1 MTYGSGGPGN
11 LIFPTSLGLRRAPA
25 AESFSADAL
34 LAELCRA
41 CGGRAALARRGG
53 EGFLAEW
60 DALARE
66 REAQSFFEGLLGLAE
81 RQERAGGL
89 ELAGEIYAA
98 VVGANLGPHSRR
110 EDEASGGFAL
120 PHRAGGRTPTS
131 LGPVAL
137 GGAPGS
143 PLQQRAQR
151 RLDAIL
157 GRGDNLARAEFLGRR
172 LAAEACD
179 PATLAAM
186 GLAGFAFR
194 MTRLATLSRLAAS
207 PAENLLTRG
216 LGARLLA
223 GSAGFLLE
231 APTFTLAHRG
241 ADALLGREIDLSRE
255 ALSRDFA
262 SGALTLL
269 SLRLMGGLSHAAL
282 GRWAAGGGLG
292 ANAARFVLPQAAMFG
307 GLLLSHRLET
317 QLGLREAR
325 GDATAVTDALAALFS
340 FHVGGRLAHH
350 AFGESAA
357 ARERALE
364 GQARILGALN
374 APSPA
379 RTERGP
385 LQHGLAWGPALAALG
400 VGLHTLLAPGRA
412 WAQDHGMSVF
422 DPLSIEVIT
431 TLVTLAGGGAAYGL
445 KRLYDYYR
453 GEAKESPDFF
463 QRHRGSL
470 FNGLGG
476 PPPADAPL
484 AGEAQLVA
492 ERLRFSHEDTLYR
505 TVSPEELIAALSE
518 SAPRGEGPMRSNA
531 RFAVRRKGPR
541 VFDIGVDLATGFFT
555 RILELTHALPQ
566 TPLPERASE
575 DETLFRIGQH
585 LDLQQFADALQKPVL
600 ALPLLPGSEY
610 RLGVPLYHSS
620 SGYVLPTYTRGVRG
634 ITAEQLRVLGTLGGI
649 LSNAPVEG
657 ASARPFLI
665 ESDGSGY
672 LAMDWQV
679 ARVETVPRSLQD
691 LVRREGIRVN
701 GQPLAGGRPSRPLSN
716 GDLIQMGG
724 TELLWI
730 APRPGFRLA
739 LIRAETSRVEPVG
752 DGGRLE
758 RDLSRSPGDLADLF
772 SNAESRIPRQSIPP
786 ELLERYRAIYPAPLL
801 RLPDLVYEAENGTR
815 ILLSPRLK
823 GGNPIPVGTNPGP
836 GGIYLHGA
844 WNPRVR
850 RYEIAGADV
859 EFFLS
864 QDGDAFYLEA
874 APQASGRTPVRL
886 LRAASAGG
894 GAALP
899 PGPRPANGALREV
912 PLAPE
917 TPFELQDGDVIEFGP
932 PTQRSR
938 LQWFRNLDAPRSE

>member
-11 LIFPTSLGLRRAPA
+11 LIFPTSLGLRRTSAP
-25 AESFSADAL
+25 ETFSAETL
-34 LAELCRA
+34 LAELARA

-66 REAQSFFEGLLGLAE
+66 QEAPSFLEGLLGLAE
-81 RQERAGGL
+81 RQERAGHL

-98 VVGANLGPHSRR
+98 VVGANLGPRSR
-110 EDEASGGFAL
+110 
-120 PHRAGGRTPTS
+120 
-131 LGPVAL
+131 
-137 GGAPGS
+137 S

-179 PATLAAM
+179 PAVLAAM
-186 GLAGFAFR
+186 GLAGLAFR
-194 MTRLATLSRLAAS
+194 TARLATLSRLAIS
-207 PAENLLTRG
+207 PAETLWTRG
-216 LGARLLA
+216 LGARLLS
-223 GSAGFLLE
+223 GGAGFLLE

-241 ADALLGREIDLSRE
+241 ADALLGREVDLSRE
-255 ALSRDFA
+255 ALGRDFA
-262 SGALTLL
+262 GGALTLL
-269 SLRLMGGLSHAAL
+269 SLRLAGGLSQAAL

-292 ANAARFVLPQAAMFG
+292 AQAARAVVPQAAMFG

-317 QLGLREAR
+317 HLGLREAR
-325 GDATAVTDALAALFS
+325 GDATAATDALAALLS
-340 FHVGGRLAHH
+340 FQVGGRLAHH
-350 AFGESAA
+350 AFGETAA

-364 GQARILGALN
+364 GQVRILDALN
-374 APSPA
+374 VRNPTRA
-379 RTERGP
+379 ERGS
-385 LQHGLAWGPALAALG
+385 LRRGLAWGPALAALG

-412 WAQDHGMSVF
+412 WAQDQGMHIF
-422 DPLSIEVIT
+422 DPLSIEVVT
-431 TLVTLAGGGAAYGL
+431 TLLTLAGGGAAYGL
-445 KRLYDYYR
+445 KRLYDHYR
-453 GEAKESPDFF
+453 GEPKESPEFF
-463 QRHRGSL
+463 QRHRGAI
-470 FNGLGG
+470 FRGLGG

-492 ERLRFSHEDTLYR
+492 ERLDFAHEDNLYR
-505 TVSPEELIAALSE
+505 TVSPEELISVLSGG
-518 SAPRGEGPMRSNA
+518 APTGGGPMRSNA

-541 VFDIGVDLATGFFT
+541 VFDVGVDLANGCFT
-555 RILELTHALPQ
+555 RILELTHPLPQ

-620 SGYVLPTYTRGVRG
+620 AGYVLPTYTRGVRG
-634 ITAEQLRVLGTLGGI
+634 ITAEQLRALGTLGGI
-649 LSNAPVEG
+649 LSRASSEET
-657 ASARPFLI
+657 SARPFLI

-679 ARVETVPRSLQD
+679 ARVETVPKALQD

-716 GDLIQMGG
+716 GDRIQMSG

-739 LIRAETSRVEPVG
+739 LIRAEAPRVEAADDAG
-752 DGGRLE
+752 HLE
-758 RDLSRSPGDLADLF
+758 RDLRRRPDDLADLL
-772 SNAESRIPRQSIPP
+772 SNAEIRTPRQVIPP
-786 ELLERYRAIYPAPLL
+786 ELLARYREIYPAPIL
-801 RLPDLVYEAENGTR
+801 RLPDLVYEAEGGTR

-823 GGNPIPVGTNPGP
+823 GGDPIPVGTNPGP

-844 WNPRVR
+844 WNPRAR
-850 RYEIAGADV
+850 RYEIPGADV
-859 EFFLS
+859 EFFLL
-864 QDGDAFYLEA
+864 QDGDAYLFQA
-874 APQASGRTPVRL
+874 APRSGNEAPVRL
-886 LRAASAGG
+886 LRGEETA
-894 GAALP
+894 P
-899 PGPRPANGALREV
+899 PRGRTLREL
-912 PLAPE
+912 PL
-917 TPFELQDGDVIEFGP
+917 TPKGRIELQDGDVIEFGP
-932 PTQRSR
+932 LGRRTR
-938 LQWFRNLDAPRSE
+938 LHWFRNLDAPGRA